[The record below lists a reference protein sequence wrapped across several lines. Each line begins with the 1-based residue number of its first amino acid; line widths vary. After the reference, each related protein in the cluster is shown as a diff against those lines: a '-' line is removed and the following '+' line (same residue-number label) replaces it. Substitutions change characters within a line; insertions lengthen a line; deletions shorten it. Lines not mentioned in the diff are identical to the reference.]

1 MHHRIE
7 EFCWWWAP
15 WARAVCVLF
24 ALGSSNAES
33 VSSDGCAGAVSVL
46 YLLCV
51 IYIILFCYYQFITHR
66 EESFQMGLLS
76 RESHNIQTYYRAGL
90 IDSGV
95 VIWRAD
101 HRGVQ
106 WIEAD
111 RGDDGDQYWRE
122 MLSSKDMTKEMI

>member
-1 MHHRIE
+1 M
-7 EFCWWWAP
+7 
-15 WARAVCVLF
+15 L
-24 ALGSSNAES
+24 S
-33 VSSDGCAGAVSVL
+33 VTSDGCAGAVSVL

-101 HRGVQ
+101 HRG
-106 WIEAD
+106 ARD
-111 RGDDGDQYWRE
+111 RGEDGVQYWRE
-122 MLSSKDMTKEMI
+122 MRSSKDMNNEMI